1 MKTKSELVRKG
12 YTKIAAVYNKQRGRY
27 ASEALLRKFSK
38 FIPKNSKVLDV
49 GSGAGIPVAKFLSK
63 KGYNVWGIDFAEGM
77 VKLAKK
83 NVPEA
88 KFIKMDMTKIKF
100 KLNTFDGAVSFY
112 AIIHLPKAKHIK
124 VYQKLHKIIKPN
136 GIILFNTGGTK
147 TEEYCVKNYL
157 GVPMFWGYWNPKKT
171 LQIIRNAGFEIIW
184 SKVLKIGGETSFW
197 VLARNK
203 K

>member
-1 MKTKSELVRKG
+1 MKTNSELVRKG
-12 YTKIAAVYNKQRGRY
+12 YTKIAEAYHKQRTRY
-27 ASEALLRKFSK
+27 ASKTLLNRFSK
-38 FIPKNSKVLDV
+38 FIPKKSKILDV
-49 GSGAGIPVAKFLSK
+49 GSGAGVPVAKFLSE
-63 KGYNVWGIDFAEGM
+63 KGYKVTGIDFAEEM

-88 KFIKMDMTKIKF
+88 DFIKMDMTKMKF
-100 KLNTFDGAVSFY
+100 KPNTFDGAVSFY
-112 AIIHLPKAKHIK
+112 AIIHIPKEKHIK
-124 VYQKLHKIIKPN
+124 VYQVLHKIIKPK
-136 GIILFNTGGTK
+136 GIILFNTGGTE
-147 TEEYCVKNYL
+147 TEEYQVRNYL

-171 LQIIRNAGFEIIW
+171 LQIIKSARFEIIW

>member
-1 MKTKSELVRKG
+1 MKTNSELVRKG
-12 YTKIAAVYNKQRGRY
+12 YTKIAEVYHKQRNRY
-27 ASEALLRKFSK
+27 ASKTLLNRFSK
-38 FIPKNSKVLDV
+38 FIPKKSKILDV
-49 GSGAGIPVAKFLSK
+49 GSGAGVPVAKFLSE
-63 KGYNVWGIDFAEGM
+63 KGYKVMGIDFAEEM

-88 KFIKMDMTKIKF
+88 DFIKMDMTKMKF
-100 KLNTFDGAVSFY
+100 KPNTFDGAVSFY
-112 AIIHLPKAKHIK
+112 AIIHIPKEKHIK
-124 VYQKLHKIIKPN
+124 VYQVLHKIIKPE
-136 GIILFNTGGTK
+136 GVILFNTGGTE
-147 TEEYCVKNYL
+147 TEEYQVRNYL

-171 LQIIRNAGFEIIW
+171 LQIIKSARFEIIW